1 MQWSWVTAAKL
12 LESRCSARGISPWGR
27 GWQAPVSCGCSFSKG
42 VDTALCV
49 PEPGSRAR
57 AVSGA
62 QGNEEGRG
70 GEGSLGPG
78 TLSPQQRT
86 ELVANVLLPGEEKKG
101 CVACGPSPAQGDTQ
115 ATPLLPPLGTL
126 PTSRAAPAPQ
136 RHLQVPSSVLPI
148 PCTCHLQPG
157 GLQNSLPGLPTPVA
171 HLQPQDEAS

>member
-1 MQWSWVTAAKL
+1 MKEAWGLGLCPHSREPSWWQM
-12 LESRCSARGISPWGR
+12 CFFRG
-27 GWQAPVSCGCSFSKG
+27 K
-42 VDTALCV
+42 
-49 PEPGSRAR
+49 
-57 AVSGA
+57 
-62 QGNEEGRG
+62 
-70 GEGSLGPG
+70 
-78 TLSPQQRT
+78 
-86 ELVANVLLPGEEKKG
+86 EKKG